1 MFLQKFVGLSLAIL
15 AGTTMLM
22 VSMAPASALNPQPL
36 PPGLHRHTAV
46 HTKQTIHR
54 RKHAPAGHIK
64 HGPHN

>member
-1 MFLQKFVGLSLAIL
+1 MLLQKFVGLSLAIL

-36 PPGLHRHTAV
+36 PPGVHKSHPV
-46 HTKQTIHR
+46 HTKQAIHR
-54 RKHAPAGHIK
+54 RKHAPVKNIK